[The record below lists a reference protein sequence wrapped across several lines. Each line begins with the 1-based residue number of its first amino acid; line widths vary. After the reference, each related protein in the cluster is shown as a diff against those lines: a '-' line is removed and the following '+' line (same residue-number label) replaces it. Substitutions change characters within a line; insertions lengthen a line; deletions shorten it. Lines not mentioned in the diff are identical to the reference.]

1 MGNKTVIDELIVAL
15 KLDPKDFDK
24 GTKQAAASIVK
35 ARKEVKSATDEMAVG
50 ANKVATS
57 FANSG
62 GAISKVFS
70 RGGAIGLAIA
80 ATIAAG
86 KIVNDKLYEVAER
99 TRKLGLDSKAYNT
112 SAAGLRN
119 MQNAAELAG
128 GALEDANASAGGL
141 VKSLFDLKFNGAVS
155 DQLVQLA
162 RLGVQ
167 FTDNAGKA
175 RDFKDVTLDTAAAL
189 EKLQNSGQ
197 MSRAEA
203 IQFAQS
209 AGFSGGMAQLVAGGR
224 AGVVSALSKQE
235 ARRQVTGEDVG
246 VQTKRVN
253 DFLSLGQAFESNVLV
268 PGSTKESPAAGA
280 ASRGLEAAI
289 NGGPG
294 FASAVGDTF
303 TQAIDKASTA
313 LGDLADNTKAA
324 GASLGRAAGAEGAW
338 FRGKYTYGP
347 TFQSVGKKYGIDPSI
362 LQGIARTE
370 SSYDPNAR
378 AEDKTGR
385 ITGIGLMGLNPQYF
399 DNAGQDPYA
408 DIDTAARHY
417 KSLYGRTTG
426 TDQERT
432 IAALRMYNAG
442 ESNYRNGTN
451 LGPQNRAYA
460 GKVLAGTPYAMPT
473 PGAQGAA
480 ANAGRTDITFEQV
493 TINTN
498 AKDGKQV
505 ANDFVAGTERKL
517 MAAQADA
524 GMQ

>member
-1 MGNKTVIDELIVAL
+1 VANKTVIDELIVAL
-15 KLDPKDFDK
+15 KLDPRDFDK
-24 GTKQAAASIVK
+24 GAKQAAASIVK
-35 ARKEVKSATDEMAVG
+35 ARKEVKTATDGMSEG

-62 GAISKVFS
+62 GAISKVLG

-128 GALEDANASAGGL
+128 GSLEDANAAAGSL

-197 MSRAEA
+197 MTRAEA
-203 IQFAQS
+203 IQFAQQ

-235 ARRQVTGEDVG
+235 GRRQVTGEDVG
-246 VQTKRVN
+246 VQTRRVN

-280 ASRGLEAAI
+280 TSRGLEGAI
-289 NGGPG
+289 NGAPG

-303 TQAIDKASTA
+303 TNAIDKASIA

-324 GASLGRAAGAEGAW
+324 KQTLASG
-338 FRGKYTYGP
+338 FRGRYVYGP
-347 TFQSVGKKYGIDPSI
+347 SFEAAANKYGIDPSI
-362 LQGIARTE
+362 LSGIARTE
-370 SSYDPNAR
+370 SSYNPNAR

-385 ITGIGLMGLNPQYF
+385 ITGIGLMGLNPQFF
-399 DNAGQDPYA
+399 DNAGDNPYA
-408 DIDTAARHY
+408 DIDTAAKHY
-417 KSLYGRTTG
+417 ASLYKKTTG
-426 TDQERT
+426 TEQERN

-451 LGPQNRAYA
+451 LGPQNAAYA
-460 GKVLAGTPYAMPT
+460 GKVLQGTPFAMPT
-473 PGAQGAA
+473 PGAQAATSGAA
-480 ANAGRTDITFEQV
+480 RTDITFEQV

-498 AKDGKQV
+498 AKDGRQV
-505 ANDFVAGTERKL
+505 AGDFVDGTKRKL

>member
-1 MGNKTVIDELIVAL
+1 VGNKTVIDELIVAL
-15 KLDPKDFDK
+15 KLDPRDFDK
-24 GTKQAAASIVK
+24 GAKQAAASIVK
-35 ARKEVKSATDEMAVG
+35 AKKEVKSATDEMGAG

-99 TRKLGLDSKAYNT
+99 TRKLGLDSRAYNT

-128 GALEDANASAGGL
+128 GSLEDANAAAGSL

-203 IQFAQS
+203 IQFAQQ

-235 ARRQVTGEDVG
+235 ARRQVSGEDVG
-246 VQTKRVN
+246 VQTRRVN
-253 DFLSLGQAFESNVLV
+253 DFLSLGQGFESNVLV

-280 ASRGLEAAI
+280 LSRGLEAGI
-289 NGGPG
+289 NGAPG
-294 FASAVGDTF
+294 IAGAVGDTL
-303 TQAIDKASTA
+303 TKAVDKASIA
-313 LGDLADNTKAA
+313 LGDLTDNAKAV
-324 GASLGRAAGAEGAW
+324 GSSFGRAASAQGSW
-338 FRGKYTYGP
+338 FRGKYVYGAA
-347 TFQSVGKKYGIDPSI
+347 FGQAGKKYGVDPSI
-362 LQGIARTE
+362 LAGIARTE

-378 AEDKTGR
+378 AEDKSGR
-385 ITGIGLMGLNPQYF
+385 ITGIGLMGLNPQFF

-417 KSLYGRTTG
+417 ASLYKKTTG
-426 TDQERT
+426 TEQERN

-451 LGPQNRAYA
+451 LGPQNAAYA
-460 GKVLAGTPYAMPT
+460 GKVLSGTPYAMPT
-473 PGAQGAA
+473 PGAQGATSGA
-480 ANAGRTDITFEQV
+480 ARTDITFEQV

-498 AKDGKQV
+498 AKDGRQV
-505 ANDFVAGTERKL
+505 AGDFVDGTKRKL